1 MKDTCKIRITDD
13 TSPSDMDSFFYDMWS
28 RNRSVHLL
36 LDTTQ
41 CKRVSLTRILS
52 MKSVLNKHRNN
63 SKKYIEYTTIL
74 VKSRLVK
81 TFTGRSIYSKIR
93 TTCIYRNTLIK
104 MLYYIK
110 W

>member
-13 TSPSDMDSFFYDMWS
+13 TSPSDMDSFFCDVWS

-63 SKKYIEYTTIL
+63 SKKYIEYTTIM
-74 VKSRLVK
+74 VRSRLVK
-81 TFTGRSIYSKIR
+81 NLLRVGLSILKSERPVYIE
-93 TTCIYRNTLIK
+93 TL
-104 MLYYIK
+104 
-110 W
+110 

>member
-1 MKDTCKIRITDD
+1 MKDTFKIRITDD
-13 TSPSDMDSFFYDMWS
+13 TSSSDMDSFFCDVWS

-36 LDTTQ
+36 MDTTQ

-81 TFTGRSIYSKIR
+81 NLLRVGLSILKSERPVYIE
-93 TTCIYRNTLIK
+93 TL
-104 MLYYIK
+104 
-110 W
+110 